1 LNKGEHGVETLL
13 PMRKV
18 AEILGVH
25 EQTLRAWDRSGVLVS
40 VRMPSG
46 QRRYRLSDI
55 DALIG
60 KTFPSQQVCGIYARL
75 STKKQEQMGNLARQQ
90 ERLVAYATANGYEV
104 AVAASD
110 VASGLNTK
118 RRGLAKMIKAGQDGV
133 ISAVV
138 IEHPDR
144 LARFGYEYLEKLF
157 GVLGV
162 SLVVVDPQGGQ
173 SRDASVE
180 NELVNDL
187 LAIVSSFAARLYGAR
202 GGRKVR
208 QEVAAVLAE
217 AASGG

>member
-1 LNKGEHGVETLL
+1 MGDVETLL

-18 AEILGVH
+18 VEILGVH
-25 EQTLRAWDRSGVLVS
+25 QQTLRAWDRSGVLVPI
-40 VRMPSG
+40 RMPSG

-55 DALIG
+55 EAFIG
-60 KTFPSQQVCGIYARL
+60 EPASSQRACGIYARV

-90 ERLVAYATANGYEV
+90 ERLLTYATANGYEV

-118 RRGLAKMIKAGQDGV
+118 RRGLAKMIKAAQEGA

-138 IEHPDR
+138 IEYPDR

-162 SLVVVDPQGGQ
+162 SLVVVDAQGGG
-173 SRDASVE
+173 SSSDASAE

-187 LAIVSSFAARLYGAR
+187 LAVVSSFAARLYGAR

>member
-1 LNKGEHGVETLL
+1 
-13 PMRKV
+13 MRKV
-18 AEILGVH
+18 VEILGVH
-25 EQTLRAWDRSGVLVS
+25 EQTLRAWDRSGVLVP
-40 VRMPSG
+40 VRLPTG
-46 QRRYRLSDI
+46 HRRYKLSDI
-55 DALIG
+55 EALVG
-60 KTFPSQQVCGIYARL
+60 EAPPVERACGIYARV

-118 RRGLAKMIKAGQDGV
+118 RRGLAKMVKAAQEGT
-133 ISAVV
+133 ISTVV
-138 IEHPDR
+138 IEYPDR
-144 LARFGYEYLEKLF
+144 LARFGYEYLERLF

-162 SLVVVDPQGGQ
+162 SLAVVDAESSEGG
-173 SRDASVE
+173 DAE

-187 LAIVSSFAARLYGAR
+187 LAVVSSSAARLYGAR

-217 AASGG
+217 VSSGG